1 MNSLHYFKDL
11 PPVVTP
17 NCVTRATRD
26 WLPRLSIPRANFI
39 SVFREQV
46 SAYTKVLSVYQVSEF
61 KARGAIHFGPEGPSF
76 LASWDKRWTLF
87 VLQSHRKPDHPPVLS
102 RRTVP

>member
-76 LASWDKRWTLF
+76 LASWDKVSQYGAHGRMFLTF
-87 VLQSHRKPDHPPVLS
+87 DAVK
-102 RRTVP
+102 